1 MAITNILCYTKR
13 WFAFSKIGFYAS
25 TKVFEEALNSV
36 KILDR
41 QSACKITNSNKTC
54 NFNVVFFKKKTY
66 QKLLQNAYIWR
77 SDTTIEGYTRT
88 LLHMPY
94 VWWSHITISLD
105 ILELFTLT
113 FCKVQKSRTDCFVD
127 KSLSVFKY
135 IWISRHSTL
144 LLKLRSNS
152 SLFKMK
158 SYVLQMHE
166 IPTIAQIS
174 FFPQINSI

>member
-1 MAITNILCYTKR
+1 MPCPFTSPKMFWAGPNFLCRVKNLFKYVCILAITNILCNTKR

-94 VWWSHITISLD
+94 VWWSHITISLNLLEYI
-105 ILELFTLT
+105 ILVSDWHFVAVLLT
-113 FCKVQKSRTDCFVD
+113 KVWKC
-127 KSLSVFKY
+127 L
-135 IWISRHSTL
+135 
-144 LLKLRSNS
+144 
-152 SLFKMK
+152 
-158 SYVLQMHE
+158 
-166 IPTIAQIS
+166 
-174 FFPQINSI
+174 